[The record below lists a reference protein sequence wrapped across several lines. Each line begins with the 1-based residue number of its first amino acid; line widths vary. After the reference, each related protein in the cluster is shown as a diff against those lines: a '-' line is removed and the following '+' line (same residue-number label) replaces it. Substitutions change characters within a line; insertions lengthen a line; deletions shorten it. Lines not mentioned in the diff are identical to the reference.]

1 MLKSSVKIHD
11 KFSVVVEVSY
21 EVIFKK
27 KKSTYATVTFLF
39 FPDALNINER
49 KYPKTKFYND
59 VRLFLKY
66 DIAYSALTDLNTGKK
81 SLLKKV
87 ERSTDAYLKDRS
99 QKQKILYE
107 QRIKMLASTFSNL
120 LKEEIDDLIQHGKQ
134 TKYEIEILIEKIN
147 TILAEFRLIVA
158 KVAPSSLDQQI
169 KNVIFYA
176 DEHMSNSVELQ
187 LMQLYN
193 DLDKR
198 EKNKEIQNQIVS
210 AINAEQKYKKQEG
223 YHSPKD
229 KDKKPEDLLYK
240 RNQLKKFMDSVFFL
254 KQDIRKDGAVFEQT
268 LLALAAGLAMIF
280 STGIAFYFQKNYG
293 NFTTPFFVALV
304 VSYMLKDRIKGLIS
318 GLFVSKSN
326 SFFYDYKIRITNSLN
341 RKIGVFK
348 EDFGFVPYKKLEE
361 SIKKLR
367 LKELV
372 LDVDMESLGEQII
385 QYKKKIVLYPSKFG
399 SDLSDSN
406 ISGITDITRF
416 NFHRFI
422 QYMDDPKKDYTL
434 VKKREVYT
442 KFANKVYHIN
452 IIQKYFTVN
461 GVEYTRNRV
470 IMNRNGIL
478 RIDNMSFE

>member
-1 MLKSSVKIHD
+1 MLKSTVKIHD
-11 KFSVVVEVSY
+11 KFSIVVEVAY
-21 EVIFKK
+21 DVVFKR

-66 DIAYSALTDLNTGKK
+66 DIAYSALSELNTGKK

-87 ERSTDAYLKDRS
+87 EKSTDAFIKDGS
-99 QKQKILYE
+99 VKHKYQYE
-107 QRIKMLASTFSNL
+107 QQIKMLASTFSNL
-120 LKEEIDDLIQHGKQ
+120 LKEQTDKLIYTGK
-134 TKYEIEILIEKIN
+134 TSKYEIEFLIEITK
-147 TILAEFRLIVA
+147 TILKEFRLIVGR
-158 KVAPSSLDQQI
+158 VAASSLDKQT
-169 KNVIFYA
+169 KNVIIYA

-187 LMQLYN
+187 LMHLYN
-193 DLDKR
+193 ILEKKEKSR
-198 EKNKEIQNQIVS
+198 EALNQIVN
-210 AINAEQKYKKQEG
+210 AINEEQNYKKQEG

-240 RNQLKKFMDSVFFL
+240 RNQLKKYMDSVFFL

-304 VSYMLKDRIKGLIS
+304 VSYMLKDRIKGIIS

-326 SFFYDYKIRITNSLN
+326 SFFYDYKIKITNSLN
-341 RKIGVFK
+341 KKIGVFK
-348 EDFGFVPYKKLEE
+348 ENFGFVAYKKLEA
-361 SIKKLR
+361 SVKKLR

-385 QYKKKIVLYPSKFG
+385 QYKKKIVLYPDKFG
-399 SDLSDSN
+399 SDLSDAS

-434 VKKREVYT
+434 VKKGEVYT
-442 KFANKVYHIN
+442 KYANKVYHIN

-461 GVEYTRNRV
+461 GIEYTRNRV